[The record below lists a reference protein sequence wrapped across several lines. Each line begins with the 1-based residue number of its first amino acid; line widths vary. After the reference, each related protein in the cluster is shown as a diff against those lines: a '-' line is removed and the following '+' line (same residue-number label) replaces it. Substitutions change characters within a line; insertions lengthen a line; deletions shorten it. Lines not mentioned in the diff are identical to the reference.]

1 MSTQIPLR
9 ALLALSLGALPAG
22 RPLEA
27 QAALAIVE
35 GTRSER
41 IEVSYHLQELT
52 RNEEGQYEMA
62 GTIRGER
69 LGEAKVSF
77 GFESGSSGQPGR
89 ALVHAHWVV
98 RAEPASE
105 SFEAELKGF
114 ADLVTGQ
121 TQLEGTITDG
131 AGKGQTV
138 ETTSRLLNYGPNG
151 ALSDIDGHM
160 VITGGD
166 R

>member
-62 GTIRGER
+62 GTIRG
-69 LGEAKVSF
+69 
-77 GFESGSSGQPGR
+77 
-89 ALVHAHWVV
+89 
-98 RAEPASE
+98 
-105 SFEAELKGF
+105 
-114 ADLVTGQ
+114 
-121 TQLEGTITDG
+121 
-131 AGKGQTV
+131 
-138 ETTSRLLNYGPNG
+138 
-151 ALSDIDGHM
+151 
-160 VITGGD
+160 
-166 R
+166 